1 MVHAAVAEAEAGEVL
16 VLTMPEPE
24 PVALVGELLATQA
37 LGRGVAALLVDA
49 AVRDV
54 DELRELGLPV
64 WARYVRVRGAEK
76 QAPGTIGDPVEVGG
90 ATVRQGDILMTIDP
104 RPYEANVAR
113 AEALLEQAK
122 TRESLAKQ
130 ELDRAKK
137 LVATQAIS
145 GEELDSRMSAVAE
158 ASSAIRGAEAALRTA
173 KLDLEWTTVRAPISG
188 RVGRAE
194 ITEGNLVQAGPPAAS
209 LLTTIVSLDPVYVY
223 FDADEQAYRKNA
235 RREGTVQIGLTGETG
250 FPHEASV
257 DFIDNKVDR
266 AAGTI
271 RVRAVLRNP
280 NAVFTPGLFARVR
293 LAGGTHRS
301 AAMVRDQAIG
311 TDQDRKFVLVLKPD
325 STVEYRAVTLGRVAD
340 GLRVIETGLKPGENV
355 VINGLLRVR
364 PGMKVNATSATML
377 ALK

>member
-1 MVHAAVAEAEAGEVL
+1 MTHIAPRHTSLLAAFASIAAACS
-16 VLTMPEPE
+16 TPK
-24 PVALVGELLATQA
+24 PVAQVPEVT
-37 LGRGVAALLVDA
+37 VAPVVD
-49 AVRDV
+49 RDV
-54 DELRELGLPV
+54 TDWDEFSGHLEAV
-64 WARYVRVRGAEK
+64 QSVDVRPRVSGFLQKVSFPE
-76 QAPGTIGDPVEVGG
+76 G